1 MSIFTTESLQGVA
14 WIVAGLWA
22 AVKLIEMLLER
33 WDFISSYRDDLDSL
47 YRRLREANGTID
59 RLELENEMMKRHFFP
74 DVVEV
79 KTPDEPTPVKKK
91 RGRPPKKK
99 LGRPRKQK

>member
-22 AVKLIEMLLER
+22 AVKLIEMVFDR
-33 WDFISSYRDDLDSL
+33 WDMFSDHHKEIDSL
-47 YRRLREANGTID
+47 YRRIREANENLS

-74 DVVEV
+74 DTEEV

-91 RGRPPKKK
+91 RGRP
-99 LGRPRKQK
+99 RKR